1 MHKALNKKEY
11 IMMILLATITA
22 LLLIIVI
29 YLIGGINVTVP
40 RVIGAIVLYY
50 SWSYLYTQTALG
62 M

>member
-1 MHKALNKKEY
+1 
-11 IMMILLATITA
+11 MMILLATITA